1 MNSTQIRFGWLA
13 TLLLSIPLIA
23 AVPVWPAFLT
33 GQLVWG
39 ASALLATATAIYVL
53 RGRQEKRLARELFS
67 VLIGLGIGLIAS
79 QFFIQS

>member
-1 MNSTQIRFGWLA
+1 MNSTQIRFVWLA

-23 AVPVWPAFLT
+23 VVPAWPGFLT
-33 GQLVWG
+33 GHLVWG

-53 RGRQEKRLARELFS
+53 RGRHEKRLAGELFS
-67 VLIGLGIGLIAS
+67 VLIGLGIGLVAS